1 MIFVIL
7 VYSFYYY
14 FVLRKCIENLF
25 HINYYNLNFYILLIG
40 FEMQSIFKVGQK
52 NLFSQNTML

>member
-14 FVLRKCIENLF
+14 FVLRKCIENLY
-25 HINYYNLNFYILLIG
+25 INYYNLNFYILLIG
-40 FEMQSIFKVGQK
+40 FEMQRISKEGQK